1 MRFERKCIGVL
12 YIILY
17 TGGQLFK
24 SRFVKLNP
32 RLTKLH
38 RNLPNS
44 LYVYNH
50 GDIFPDVLSGLIEV
64 LFSKV
69 LK

>member
-1 MRFERKCIGVL
+1 M
-12 YIILY
+12 Y

-38 RNLPNS
+38 SNLPYS